1 MLAQDAVPGALSPRG
16 YGRWAPSSE
25 SRGAPTRG
33 FPAQPA
39 PGSQGPAKRVGA
51 GSWGGAGGLG
61 GAAFRRLELGA
72 APRQPRTPSELRPV
86 GVGGGLGV
94 GSTLAG
100 RRDTPQHF
108 FPEGLGLVHF

>member
-1 MLAQDAVPGALSPRG
+1 MRVPGALSPRG
-16 YGRWAPSSE
+16 YRRWAPSSE

-39 PGSQGPAKRVGA
+39 PDSQGPAKRVGA
-51 GSWGGAGGLG
+51 GSGGGAGGLG
-61 GAAFRRLELGA
+61 GAAFRRLELEPG
-72 APRQPRTPSELRPV
+72 PPRTPSELRPA